1 MKLREEETLLTTPT
15 VCMTRG
21 RKVDI
26 SDPLNSDG
34 VVINIEIES
43 GYTYKKDES
52 IYSIDAVKSDR
63 TGEKIT
69 KSNKD

>member
-1 MKLREEETLLTTPT
+1 MKLREEETLSTTPT

-21 RKVDI
+21 RKIDI
-26 SDPLNSDG
+26 SENLNNDS
-34 VVINIEIES
+34 VVINIEFES

-52 IYSIDAVKSDR
+52 IYSIDAVKSDW
-63 TGEKIT
+63 TGENIT